1 MIEISLIYESRP
13 VRQILKPTHNVSNP
27 INIVSFGASL
37 LLCYRSSLHATK
49 VSHILVCI
57 FVLCLS
63 PCHGCVANTS
73 VTLRSNMAAASAS
86 PLRCSLW
93 QNSINMAV
101 GSHLAS
107 RFLSRGLLSQFDN
120 RPTQAYAAIHDV
132 GHDLTISTPVVLCSE
147 ITTRALLRDCSMCS
161 SETDQLIATIA
172 NETLLPRNCFFL
184 LVVVTKRD

>member
-1 MIEISLIYESRP
+1 MRLTNNLVILKIIHDHTHMQRNIFSLLMFLPFFPNMFSHYELTHPQFLIPNKQMIEISLIYESRP

-86 PLRCSLW
+86 PLRCSL
-93 QNSINMAV
+93 
-101 GSHLAS
+101 
-107 RFLSRGLLSQFDN
+107 
-120 RPTQAYAAIHDV
+120 
-132 GHDLTISTPVVLCSE
+132 
-147 ITTRALLRDCSMCS
+147 
-161 SETDQLIATIA
+161 
-172 NETLLPRNCFFL
+172 
-184 LVVVTKRD
+184 